1 MKVLPFFFLM
11 LMALGCHTD
20 QKPQPVTDPVALKED
35 LMDANRIMTHSERDD
50 IERYMARKQWQ
61 MDSTG
66 TGLRYSIYKKGSG
79 PMVETGKR
87 VTLNYEL
94 SLITGKVCYTSAQ
107 KGPKSFTV
115 GKGGVESGLE
125 EAVLMLRQG
134 DRAKL
139 ILPSHLAHGLPG
151 DGDCIPRR
159 AVVIYDVE
167 VTTVY

>member
-1 MKVLPFFFLM
+1 MRILSFLLILP
-11 LMALGCHTD
+11 MAIGCVSD
-20 QKPQPVTDPVALKED
+20 PQPLPITDPVAIKED
-35 LMDANRIMTHSERDD
+35 LMDANRIMTENERTD
-50 IERYMARKQWQ
+50 IAYYMARKDWH

-66 TGLRYSIYKKGSG
+66 TGLRYSIYRKGTG
-79 PMVETGKR
+79 PMVGTGKR
-87 VTLNYEL
+87 VTLNYEM
-94 SLITGKVCYTSAQ
+94 SLITGTVCYTSAQ
-107 KGPKSFTV
+107 NGPKSFTV

-125 EAVLMLRQG
+125 EAVLLLRQG

-167 VTTVY
+167 VTAVN